1 MRAGLRAQHLA
12 PSLFAYVALASFT
25 EHVAIERGSVSAE
38 LAAAAVAATR
48 SPVAAAGDAADR
60 LRRVVAAQDASLQ
73 TFLAF
78 APKKTLQLCEAA
90 SKSL

>member
-1 MRAGLRAQHLA
+1 MRAGLRAQDLA

-38 LAAAAVAATR
+38 LAAVVTATR